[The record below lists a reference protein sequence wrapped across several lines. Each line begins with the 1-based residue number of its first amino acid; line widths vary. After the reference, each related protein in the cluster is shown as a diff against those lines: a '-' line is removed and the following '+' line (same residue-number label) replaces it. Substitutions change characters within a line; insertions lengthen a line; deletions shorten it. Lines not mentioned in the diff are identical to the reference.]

1 MNERIPVAR
10 GEETSSLSV
19 RRTVQTITYGGT
31 CVGTLDGLAAT
42 INAGLKGVSPDR
54 VFHYIAS
61 GLIGRD
67 ASYNGGAATIV
78 LGVFLHFTI
87 AFGVVTVFLFLS
99 RRFPVLLR
107 RPVISGMVYGIVVY
121 FVMGYLIV
129 PLSAVPK
136 ISFSFAGMLT
146 GLAIHMLCVG
156 LPAAL
161 IVRSRSKTGR
171 NRIGPETIRIASQ
184 QSK

>member
-1 MNERIPVAR
+1 MNENIVTEQI
-10 GEETSSLSV
+10 EETRSPSV
-19 RRTVQTITYGGT
+19 LRMVQTIVYGGV

-42 INAGLKGVSPDR
+42 INAATKGVSPDR

-78 LGVFLHFTI
+78 LGILLHYTI
-87 AFGVVTVFLFLS
+87 AFGVVTAFFLLS
-99 RRFPVLLR
+99 RRFPILLR
-107 RPVISGMVYGIVVY
+107 RPVISGMLYGIGV
-121 FVMGYLIV
+121 FFAMGYLIV

-136 ISFSFAGMLT
+136 IPFSFSGMIT
-146 GLAIHMLCVG
+146 GILIHMFCVG

-161 IVRSRSKTGR
+161 VVRWRSTPLKATDDR
-171 NRIGPETIRIASQ
+171 
-184 QSK
+184 